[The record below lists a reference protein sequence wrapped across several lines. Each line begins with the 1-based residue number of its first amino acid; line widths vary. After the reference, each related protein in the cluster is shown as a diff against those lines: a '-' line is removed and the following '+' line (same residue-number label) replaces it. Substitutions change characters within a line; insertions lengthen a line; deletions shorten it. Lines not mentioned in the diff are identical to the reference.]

1 MRPVGRSTAPLF
13 TQTAMHTM
21 SPKSIEL
28 QAKDLDPQGN
38 IACPN
43 PQSGIALWNGHP
55 KVYLSVAP
63 TGQAA
68 CPYCGT
74 RYRLRAGEKVA
85 AGH

>member
-1 MRPVGRSTAPLF
+1 MKPN
-13 TQTAMHTM
+13 
-21 SPKSIEL
+21 SIEL

-43 PQSGIALWNGHP
+43 PSLDMKLWNGHP
-55 KVYLSVAP
+55 KVYLSVAA
-63 TGQAA
+63 TGRAA

-74 RYRLRAGEKVA
+74 QYHLRAGEKLA